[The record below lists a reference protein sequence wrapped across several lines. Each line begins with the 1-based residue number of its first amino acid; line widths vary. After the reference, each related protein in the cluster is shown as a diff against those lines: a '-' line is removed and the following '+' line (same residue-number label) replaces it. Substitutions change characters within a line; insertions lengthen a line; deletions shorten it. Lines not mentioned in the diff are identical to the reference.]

1 MENMEPSPALQ
12 VGDVIEITYDGRI
25 LETDPGRIHTVYRIR
40 IAQEPVNPRA
50 YESGGNVRER
60 ENAPDDMEWQD
71 GISFSD
77 LAPGGEIVSPF
88 EIVMEEND
96 SSLWLSITWV
106 RNGQALEYGIR
117 SEDGTAY
124 FQEKQGG
131 SSLLLIEEIP
141 AGTYR
146 LYVKNPETFNAL
158 SENESAESVNVTGA
172 LVYSRVPR

>member
-1 MENMEPSPALQ
+1 MSANLRKLGIISSEATLNDPAK
-12 VGDVIEITYDGRI
+12 R
-25 LETDPGRIHTVYRIR
+25 
-40 IAQEPVNPRA
+40 
-50 YESGGNVRER
+50 
-60 ENAPDDMEWQD
+60 
-71 GISFSD
+71 
-77 LAPGGEIVSPF
+77 PF
-88 EIVMEEND
+88 
-96 SSLWLSITWV
+96 SITWA

>member
-1 MENMEPSPALQ
+1 METVFLYKNH
-12 VGDVIEITYDGRI
+12 IKIGRRFLPLYSEKQRKIKKLI
-25 LETDPGRIHTVYRIR
+25 LRKD
-40 IAQEPVNPRA
+40 
-50 YESGGNVRER
+50 
-60 ENAPDDMEWQD
+60 
-71 GISFSD
+71 
-77 LAPGGEIVSPF
+77 
-88 EIVMEEND
+88 
-96 SSLWLSITWV
+96 
-106 RNGQALEYGIR
+106 GQALEYGIR

>member
-1 MENMEPSPALQ
+1 
-12 VGDVIEITYDGRI
+12 
-25 LETDPGRIHTVYRIR
+25 
-40 IAQEPVNPRA
+40 
-50 YESGGNVRER
+50 
-60 ENAPDDMEWQD
+60 
-71 GISFSD
+71 
-77 LAPGGEIVSPF
+77 
-88 EIVMEEND
+88 MEEND
-96 SSLWLSITWV
+96 SSLWLSITWA

-117 SEDGTAY
+117 SEDGISF
-124 FQEKQGG
+124 FQKKQGG